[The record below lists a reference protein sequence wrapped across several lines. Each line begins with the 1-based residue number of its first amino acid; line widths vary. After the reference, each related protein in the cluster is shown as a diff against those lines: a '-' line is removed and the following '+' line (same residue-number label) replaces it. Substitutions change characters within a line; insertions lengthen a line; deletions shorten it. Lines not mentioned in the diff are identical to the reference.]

1 MWKKITVIYN
11 SITNEGTI
19 KKVWVLFYFPHNLRH
34 NIYIYIYTYIFEF
47 AIISCSYSNSYWIC
61 LKILQVQLLKINK

>member
-34 NIYIYIYTYIFEF
+34 NIYIYIYIYIY
-47 AIISCSYSNSYWIC
+47 IWIC
-61 LKILQVQLLKINK
+61 NYKLFVFKFILNMSKNTSSSTLKN